1 MSEFVSAEMLD
12 PHLQKMLNAYGVI
25 PERDQETAGRTRAN
39 FIAELDRYIADPTIP
54 RSRVGRPG
62 SISWIANLMRL
73 KNGLIPLIG
82 KRAAV
87 YILITVIVFGLF
99 LSGGVGIT
107 AYAASLSLPGDA
119 MYPLKTTFENVR
131 VNLTIDPASQA
142 RLYLDYAGR
151 RLSDIES
158 LIDQRRYADIARAVD
173 EFEMD
178 VQKALSAVQGLAQTD
193 PARAA
198 ELNAEIATSLQ
209 ADRDILTQMLPGVPP
224 EVQATIQDAIRAV
237 ESATNEDDDDSGADM
252 DDEDAQGTSTP
263 TPTLS
268 VTPESSATSTPTI
281 TATKTPGSSMPVP
294 VPGGGNGNDNA
305 DAGNSNDDDDNDD
318 DDIDNDDIDDD

>member
-25 PERDQETAGRTRAN
+25 PERDPETAGRTRAN
-39 FIAELDRYIADPTIP
+39 FIAELDRYIAEPTIP
-54 RSRVGRPG
+54 RSRVGRPAG
-62 SISWIANLMRL
+62 IFWIANLTGLM
-73 KNGLIPLIG
+73 NGLIPLVG
-82 KRAAV
+82 KRTAV
-87 YILITVIVFGLF
+87 FILITVLVFGLY
-99 LSGGVGIT
+99 LLGGVGIS

-119 MYPLKTTFENVR
+119 MYPLKTTFENAR
-131 VNLTIDPASQA
+131 VKLTTDPASQA
-142 RLYLDYAGR
+142 RLYLDYGAR
-151 RLSDIES
+151 RLSEIQA
-158 LIDQRRYADIARAVD
+158 LIDQHRYADIARAVD

-198 ELNAEIATSLQ
+198 ELNTDIAASLQ

-263 TPTLS
+263 MPTVS
-268 VTPESSATSTPTI
+268 VTPERTITPTPTSTAAPGSMMPAPI
-281 TATKTPGSSMPVP
+281 PGSS
-294 VPGGGNGNDNA
+294 NDN
-305 DAGNSNDDDDNDD
+305 GNSNIGGDDDIDDDD
-318 DDIDNDDIDDD
+318 DDIDDIDDVDDDD